1 MPKLVNIRLFKD
13 NRNYAGDV
21 FVSVNGES
29 YLIQR
34 GVTVAVPEYIAEVLE
49 SSQREDE
56 NAALRME
63 RAERSYM
70 DRLSKVQARQML
82 PLRHVQRH
90 RTRLGAPREAGF
102 LQAQPRGDDLRR
114 VVPQPAAPD
123 GVDEPV
129 LAGEI

>member
-1 MPKLVNIRLFKD
+1 MARLVSIRLFKD

-34 GVTVAVPEYIAEVLE
+34 GVTVTVPDYIAEVLE
-49 SSQREDE
+49 SSQRADE

-70 DRLSKVQARQML
+70 DRLNRAV
-82 PLRHVQRH
+82 
-90 RTRLGAPREAGF
+90 
-102 LQAQPRGDDLRR
+102 
-114 VVPQPAAPD
+114 
-123 GVDEPV
+123 
-129 LAGEI
+129 

>member
-56 NAALRME
+56 NAA
-63 RAERSYM
+63 
-70 DRLSKVQARQML
+70 
-82 PLRHVQRH
+82 
-90 RTRLGAPREAGF
+90 EAF
-102 LQAQPRGDDLRR
+102 ALRR
-114 VVPQPAAPD
+114 YFGGANGAFLSARGAFFPGGTRPSR
-123 GVDEPV
+123 GR
-129 LAGEI
+129 

>member
-70 DRLSKVQARQML
+70 PRSCSSAFSAAIRRAARRLWAITMAR
-82 PLRHVQRH
+82 
-90 RTRLGAPREAGF
+90 RTI
-102 LQAQPRGDDLRR
+102 RR
-114 VVPQPAAPD
+114 
-123 GVDEPV
+123 
-129 LAGEI
+129 